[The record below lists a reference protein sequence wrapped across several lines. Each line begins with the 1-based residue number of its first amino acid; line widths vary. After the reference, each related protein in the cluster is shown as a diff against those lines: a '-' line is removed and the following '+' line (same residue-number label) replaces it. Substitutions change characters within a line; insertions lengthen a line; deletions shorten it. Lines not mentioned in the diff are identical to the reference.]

1 MKLSFRLRIVL
12 TLIPLLVLLALLG
25 GSAVLLLYRLDD
37 RIDAILRENF
47 NSVIYMQGL
56 REATERID
64 SSFQFAMLGEEAKA
78 RADYGPNW
86 ERFHQSL
93 HDEQNNITLPG
104 ERGAVAK
111 LTALAQDYRAR
122 GDAFFRLP
130 ALPGG
135 SPLRRACYFG
145 PDGLLA
151 TFQQIKQVSGDI
163 LAMNQANMQAEKE
176 EVKRSARRSLLGFG
190 LGLAAAVALAVW
202 LAWNTTRATLR
213 PIQAVTRSALAI
225 GRGDL
230 NQVVPV
236 LSGDE
241 LGQLADAF
249 NGMARN
255 LREYRELRV
264 ARLLR
269 AQQTTRATIDAFP
282 DPIVVVDSDG
292 QVEMANPAARR
303 LLGVADQPEANGRA
317 GKVVLPWQPPAELE
331 GPLREALR
339 DQRPYLPEGFDRAL
353 RLAAD
358 GQEHFLLPHIL
369 PIAAPSHGTLGAAV
383 LLQDVTRFRL
393 LDQVKSDLVAT
404 ASHELKTPLTSLRLA
419 LHILLEESIGPL
431 TPKQTELLLDA
442 RDNGER
448 LLHMVNNLLDLAR
461 LEKGGQHL
469 DLKPERPAEL
479 VRGVLESFRPRAE
492 DKGVEVEAAVPED
505 LPEVAADAPRLQ
517 HALSNLLDNALAYT
531 EAGGHIRISAE
542 SADNTFTLT
551 VSDTGI
557 GIPPEYLPHVFER
570 FFRIP
575 GRSQGGGSGLGLAIV
590 REILTAHGGTVSC
603 ESRPGEG
610 TTFRLVLPVWPAGEP
625 DRSGVA

>member
-25 GSAVLLLYRLDD
+25 GSATLLLYRLDD
-37 RIDAILRENF
+37 RIDAILRENY
-47 NSVIYMQGL
+47 NSVVYMQGL

-64 SSFQFAMLGEEAKA
+64 SSFQFALAGKEDQALK
-78 RADYGPNW
+78 DYGPNW
-86 ERFHQSL
+86 KLFDKNLQEER
-93 HDEQNNITLPG
+93 NNITLPG
-104 ERGAVAK
+104 EGEAVAK
-111 LTALAQDYRAR
+111 LTALAKDYHTK
-122 GDAFFRLP
+122 GDTFFALRVLP
-130 ALPGG
+130 LG
-135 SPLRRACYFG
+135 SSLRKVSYFG
-145 PDGLLA
+145 DNGLLD
-151 TFQQIKQVSGDI
+151 TFHKIKKVSGEI
-163 LAMNQANMQAEKE
+163 LSMNQTNMQVEKE
-176 EVKRSARRSLLGFG
+176 EVQRSARQSLFGFAI
-190 LGLAAAVALAVW
+190 GLAVAVALAVW

-225 GRGDL
+225 GRGELD
-230 NQVVPV
+230 QVVPV

-249 NGMARN
+249 NSMARH
-255 LREYRELRV
+255 LREYRESRM

-282 DPIVVVDSDG
+282 DPIVVVDSTG

-303 LLGVADQPEANGRA
+303 LLGAADQPERDGMA
-317 GKVVLPWQPPAELE
+317 GKVAVPWRPPAELE
-331 GPLREALR
+331 GPLREALHE
-339 DQRPYLPEGFDRAL
+339 QRPYLPEGFDRAV
-353 RLAAD
+353 RVVAD

-369 PIAAPSHGTLGAAV
+369 PIAVPSHGTLGAAV

-419 LHILLEESIGPL
+419 LHILLEESVGPL

-479 VRGVLESFRPRAE
+479 VRGVLDSFQPRAE
-492 DKGVEVEAAVPED
+492 DKGVEVDVEVAED
-505 LPEVAADAPRLQ
+505 LPEVAADAPRLR

-531 EAGGHIRISAE
+531 EAGGHIRIGAE
-542 SADNTFTLT
+542 AADGTVALT
-551 VSDTGI
+551 ISDTGI

-590 REILTAHGGTVSC
+590 REIMTAHGGAVSC
-603 ESRPGEG
+603 DSRPGQG
-610 TTFRLVLPVWPAGEP
+610 ATFRLVLPRAG
-625 DRSGVA
+625 